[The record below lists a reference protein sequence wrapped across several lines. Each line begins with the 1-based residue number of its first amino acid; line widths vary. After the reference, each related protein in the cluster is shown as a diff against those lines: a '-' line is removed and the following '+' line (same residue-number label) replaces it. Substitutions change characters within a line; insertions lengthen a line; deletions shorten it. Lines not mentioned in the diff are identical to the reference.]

1 MLAGLARRRTLGN
14 NAHSVTYTDNVGQL
28 LDNLPVCQDF
38 KKGACIR
45 PACKFVHYVPDYVEI
60 TSSNQVTVCRDSVR
74 GKCARPRCKYYH
86 LPVLPTSPTESAAAA
101 RAVSF
106 QLL

>member
-1 MLAGLARRRTLGN
+1 MT
-14 NAHSVTYTDNVGQL
+14 VV
-28 LDNLPVCQDF
+28 
-38 KKGACIR
+38 
-45 PACKFVHYVPDYVEI
+45 PADYVEI

-86 LPVLPTSPTESAAAA
+86 LPVLVGGVGEQPASAAALGL
-101 RAVSF
+101 

>member
-1 MLAGLARRRTLGN
+1 MWCLLLTVCLRVVP
-14 NAHSVTYTDNVGQL
+14 VTDRESPCGDRESPCAL
-28 LDNLPVCQDF
+28 SAD
-38 KKGACIR
+38 
-45 PACKFVHYVPDYVEI
+45 HVEI

-86 LPVLPTSPTESAAAA
+86 LPVLVGGRCCCSAAALGL
-101 RAVSF
+101 